1 MNVNAVRLEDRLGPL
16 EPPYRSR
23 GEAQV
28 GRLLDRYG
36 IPFFYEKP
44 LLLYDR
50 GTRRVWHPDFTLTD
64 AQRTVVEYAG
74 MPDVPDYQAGIIH
87 KQGAYAANGIPA
99 VFIYP
104 LDLRGP
110 DWPGRVVQ
118 KIQGV
123 YRPAWHLMR
132 CRATSAVPPAGYRRP
147 WCSSSRWY
155 RH

>member
-1 MNVNAVRLEDRLGPL
+1 M
-16 EPPYRSR
+16 
-23 GEAQV
+23 

-44 LLLYDR
+44 LLIYDR

-64 AQRTVVEYAG
+64 NQKTVVEYAG

-87 KQGAYAANGIPA
+87 KQKAYAANGIPA

-104 LDLRGP
+104 ADLKGR
-110 DWPGRVVQ
+110 DWPERIVQ
-118 KIQGV
+118 RIQSTHPLAAGFTR
-123 YRPAWHLMR
+123 Y
-132 CRATSAVPPAGYRRP
+132 RATSAVPLAGYRRP
-147 WCSSSRWY
+147 LCSSSRWY